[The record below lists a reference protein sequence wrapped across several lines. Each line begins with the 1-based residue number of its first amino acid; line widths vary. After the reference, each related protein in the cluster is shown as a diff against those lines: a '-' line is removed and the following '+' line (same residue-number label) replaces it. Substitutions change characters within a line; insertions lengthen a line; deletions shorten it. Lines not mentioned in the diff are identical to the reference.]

1 MGSKVEKSKA
11 KEKVH
16 TESKGKSDTQHI
28 HNYDIKCFMC
38 LRAGHITSQCSNK
51 RFMILKDHGEIESK
65 SDKSKA
71 DMMPPF
77 KDVEYLIKG

>member
-1 MGSKVEKSKA
+1 
-11 KEKVH
+11 
-16 TESKGKSDTQHI
+16 
-28 HNYDIKCFMC
+28 
-38 LRAGHITSQCSNK
+38 
-51 RFMILKDHGEIESK
+51 MILKDHSEIESK